1 MSFSL
6 RQLFV
11 FLYQGDTHLDELVVN
26 HLKAQQANIDCLTF
40 SCMMQTPRGDIA
52 YHLRLTNPDLYQT
65 LDEGV
70 VVGFFADEGG
80 VATIE
85 PLSNENV
92 SQAVMAG
99 VISRS
104 AYVEAH
110 APSEGDKGWC
120 FIYIYV
126 YTKLSR

>member
-1 MSFSL
+1 
-6 RQLFV
+6 
-11 FLYQGDTHLDELVVN
+11 
-26 HLKAQQANIDCLTF
+26 
-40 SCMMQTPRGDIA
+40 MMQTPRGDIA

-70 VVGFFADEGG
+70 VVGFFADEEGT
-80 VATIE
+80 ATIE
-85 PLSNENV
+85 PLSSENA

-110 APSEGDKGWC
+110 APSEKEKGRC
-120 FIYIYV
+120 TDV
-126 YTKLSR
+126 LMTV

>member
-1 MSFSL
+1 
-6 RQLFV
+6 
-11 FLYQGDTHLDELVVN
+11 
-26 HLKAQQANIDCLTF
+26 
-40 SCMMQTPRGDIA
+40 MMQTPKGDIA

-70 VVGFFADEGG
+70 VVGFFADDEG

-85 PLSNENV
+85 PLSSENA

-110 APSEGDKGWC
+110 APSGNEIG
-120 FIYIYV
+120 
-126 YTKLSR
+126 

>member
-1 MSFSL
+1 M
-6 RQLFV
+6 
-11 FLYQGDTHLDELVVN
+11 
-26 HLKAQQANIDCLTF
+26 I
-40 SCMMQTPRGDIA
+40 QTPRGDIA

-110 APSEGDKGWC
+110 APSESDKGWC
-120 FIYIYV
+120 FYASGRNYCRVIVFTPFGYFYCSKARV
-126 YTKLSR
+126 S

>member
-1 MSFSL
+1 
-6 RQLFV
+6 
-11 FLYQGDTHLDELVVN
+11 
-26 HLKAQQANIDCLTF
+26 
-40 SCMMQTPRGDIA
+40 MQTPRGDIA
-52 YHLRLTNPDLYQT
+52 YHLRLTNPALCQT

-70 VVGFFADEGG
+70 VVGFFADDG

-92 SQAVMAG
+92 SRAVMAG

-110 APSEGDKGWC
+110 APSESEKGWC
-120 FIYIYV
+120 FYASSF
-126 YTKLSR
+126 YTNTL

>member
-1 MSFSL
+1 
-6 RQLFV
+6 
-11 FLYQGDTHLDELVVN
+11 
-26 HLKAQQANIDCLTF
+26 
-40 SCMMQTPRGDIA
+40 MMQTPRGDIA

-70 VVGFFADEGG
+70 VVGFFADDEGT
-80 VATIE
+80 ATIE
-85 PLSNENV
+85 PLSSENA

-110 APSEGDKGWC
+110 APSEKEKGWC
-120 FIYIYV
+120 FDNLAV
-126 YTKLSR
+126 

>member
-1 MSFSL
+1 M
-6 RQLFV
+6 
-11 FLYQGDTHLDELVVN
+11 DELVVN
-26 HLKAQQANIDCLTF
+26 HLKAQQANIDILTF
-40 SCMMQTPRGDIA
+40 SCMMQTPKGDIA

-70 VVGFFADEGG
+70 VVGFFADDEG

-85 PLSNENV
+85 PLSSENA

-110 APSEGDKGWC
+110 APSGNEIG
-120 FIYIYV
+120 
-126 YTKLSR
+126 